1 MDKGEELGTKKCK
14 LGKNVKTKGGK
25 LIYMQHVK
33 CYTVFV
39 LRPLIW
45 SEFPDSQ
52 SEKGNKSTI

>member
-1 MDKGEELGTKKCK
+1 MDKGEELGTEKCK

-52 SEKGNKSTI
+52 REKGNKSTI